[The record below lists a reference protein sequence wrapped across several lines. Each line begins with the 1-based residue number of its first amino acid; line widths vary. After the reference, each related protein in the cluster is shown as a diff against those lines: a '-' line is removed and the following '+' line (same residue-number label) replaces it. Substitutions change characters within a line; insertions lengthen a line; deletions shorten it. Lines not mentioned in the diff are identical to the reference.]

1 MYNLY
6 DILVDKEN
14 SCYVRI
20 ESIPN
25 ENGFNFGYR
34 ARILAVDPT
43 TGYPSHLTCACV
55 NLDTNTS
62 YSSDLNCKFQPWLES
77 VTEET
82 KVENIKDIIEKLKN
96 VTWTVPSFDSSD
108 SESAYDSESEE
119 EMEEVDENGMEGQ
132 NDKNEIENNL
142 FIKTLRRKLT
152 VDSEDDDA
160 TLVPNSPKS
169 SSMISLNSN
178 ELTNNPIMATQ

>member
-1 MYNLY
+1 MYNLN

-14 SCYVRI
+14 TCFVRI

-43 TGYPSHLTCACV
+43 TGYPSNLTCACV
-55 NLDTNTS
+55 NLDTNNS
-62 YSSDLNCKFQPWLES
+62 YSSDLNCKFQPWLDS
-77 VTEET
+77 VTDDAE
-82 KVENIKDIIEKLKN
+82 IEKIKNVIEELKN
-96 VTWTVPSFDSSD
+96 ITWTVPSFDSSD
-108 SESAYDSESEE
+108 SESAYDSEEEVEE
-119 EMEEVDENGMEGQ
+119 EESEDSINAQ

-169 SSMISLNSN
+169 SSMISLNSSELAN
-178 ELTNNPIMATQ
+178 EPIIATQ